1 MTSKHDHG
9 EAPAGRRTDTEP
21 TLSDFIGAILAHIGQ
36 PTTPAGPGRRI
47 EAHTLPTVPLCSADY
62 ERMAHDLP
70 LIRRLVSFHAL
81 QLLAAIGTRTDRG
94 KEHKALLRAALDA
107 KFAMDRLQFAAEAL
121 TRRRYP
127 KALWLVGYEE
137 FTDDQDPFEYLPILA
152 KIRKGRTGGQ
162 GAEHDETK

>member
-1 MTSKHDHG
+1 MTSKHDQG
-9 EAPAGRRTDTEP
+9 EAPARRRKDTEP
-21 TLSDFIGAILAHIGQ
+21 TLSDFIGAILARIEQ

-47 EAHTLPTVPLCSADY
+47 EAHTLPTVPLHSMDY

-81 QLLAAIGTRTDRG
+81 QLLAAIGTRTDTG
-94 KEHKALLRAALDA
+94 KEQKVLLRAALDA
-107 KFAMDRLQFAAEAL
+107 KFAVDRLQFAAEAL

-162 GAEHDETK
+162 GAGYDETK

>member
-1 MTSKHDHG
+1 MTSKHDQG
-9 EAPAGRRTDTEP
+9 EAPARRRKDTEP
-21 TLSDFIGAILAHIGQ
+21 TLSDFIGAILARIEQ

-47 EAHTLPTVPLCSADY
+47 EAHTLPTVPLHSMDY

-81 QLLAAIGTRTDRG
+81 QLLAAIGTRTDTG
-94 KEHKALLRAALDA
+94 KEQKVLLRAALDA
-107 KFAMDRLQFAAEAL
+107 KFAVDRLQFAAEAL

-152 KIRKGRTGGQ
+152 KIRKGCTGGQ
-162 GAEHDETK
+162 GAGYDETK